1 MSVRENPINPPSLH
15 SRESGNLAPLSL
27 RVDMQRHW
35 VPDIASRFRDDEQNQ
50 KPLCVTDRV
59 HPSPRTRLHHLFA
72 VFALLAV
79 LLPHAASALTTQS
92 LDSGWQFRIAPNDA
106 HAKDHPRTM
115 RWLPATVPGSAQTD
129 LMALKLIP
137 DPYWRDDEAKV
148 QWVGLSNWQYRKSF
162 DVDAATLARAHID
175 LVFDGLDTFA
185 DVYLNGHKI
194 LSADNMFRRWRVP
207 VKTLLH
213 AGANALEVHLYS
225 PIERLQPWLLKQP
238 YALPGE
244 FDSAFGDEPKG
255 KQTANYV
262 RKAAYQYGWDWG
274 PRVVTEGIWQD
285 VKLESWDALRV
296 ADFHIAQKSVT
307 ADVAK
312 LDARLDV
319 DADVPTPAQVALS
332 WRAPEGGTRSLKRDV
347 ELKTGGNA
355 VAIPFGIAHPQRW
368 WPVGYGKPNLYEF
381 HVDVSAGGKVL
392 ASADRETGLRSV
404 ELRRQKDRWGKS
416 FEFVVNGVPIF
427 AKGANFI
434 PPDIFPTR
442 VASARLRQLLESAR
456 DANMNMLRVWGGGY
470 YLPDDFYAMA
480 DKLGL
485 MVWQDFMFGGAIP
498 PSDQAFRDNV
508 RIEAMQQVQRLRDHP
523 SIVLWCG
530 NNEVE
535 TGWESWDDRKTFKKS
550 ITPAQRK
557 HIEQGM
563 RALFDHTLR
572 DVVAKNEPSV
582 PYWSS
587 TPGTDYDGPVNV
599 TGDGDY
605 HYWSVWSGDALPV
618 TAYLDVTPRFMSEY
632 GLQSMPAMQT
642 IDAFTEPSD
651 RSIDSKVMR
660 AHQKFDKGNGNQRL
674 QKYVEREFGKSKDLA
689 SFAYLSQVMQA
700 EGIQL
705 AAEHLRASR
714 PRSMGS
720 LYWQLDDAWPG
731 ITWSSIDWYGRWK
744 PLQFHAH
751 RFYAPLLIA
760 ALRNHGVTSVSLV
773 SDRTTSVAAQWR
785 LRAMDFS
792 GKVIVQKQ
800 VDVTLAPLL
809 ALRVGTFS
817 DAQLLQ
823 GANPRTAFAVFELFV
838 DGKRVSRNLVF
849 FDQPKDLELPLPHIR
864 TQLARTNDGYTLTL
878 ESDTL
883 AREVWV
889 SFGDLDAEV
898 SDNAFDILPG
908 QQVTLT
914 IHSSASLDVLRKAL
928 KLQDVADAMRG
939 RAQ

>member
-1 MSVRENPINPPSLH
+1 MSLFVALVLLM
-15 SRESGNLAPLSL
+15 LAP
-27 RVDMQRHW
+27 
-35 VPDIASRFRDDEQNQ
+35 
-50 KPLCVTDRV
+50 
-59 HPSPRTRLHHLFA
+59 
-72 VFALLAV
+72 AL
-79 LLPHAASALTTQS
+79 PQAAFALTTQS
-92 LDSGWQFRIAPNDA
+92 LDAGWQFRIAPGDA
-106 HAKDHPRTM
+106 HAKDHSGAAH
-115 RWLPATVPGSAQTD
+115 WLPATVPGSAQTD

-148 QWVGLSNWQYRKSF
+148 QWVGLSNWQYRKTF
-162 DVDAATLARAHID
+162 NVDAATLARTHVE
-175 LVFDGLDTFA
+175 LVFNGLDTFA
-185 DVYLNGHKI
+185 DVYLNGRKL
-194 LSADNMFRRWRVP
+194 LSADDMLRRWRAP
-207 VKTLLH
+207 VKGLLH
-213 AGANALEVHLYS
+213 AGANILEVKLYS

-285 VKLESWDALRV
+285 VELESWDTMRL

-312 LDARLDV
+312 LDAQLDV
-319 DADVPTPAQVALS
+319 DADAVMTAHVALS
-332 WRAPEGGTRSLKRDV
+332 WRAPDGSTQSLQRDV
-347 ELKTGGNA
+347 ELKAGGNA
-355 VAIPFGIAHPQRW
+355 IAIPLAIAHPQRW
-368 WPVGYGKPNLYEF
+368 WPVGYGKPNLYDF
-381 HVDVSAGGKVL
+381 HVEVTAGNKVL

-404 ELRRQKDRWGKS
+404 ELRRRKDQWGRG

-442 VASARLRQLLESAR
+442 VRPARFRQLLESAR
-456 DANMNMLRVWGGGY
+456 DANMNMLRIWGGGY
-470 YLPDDFYAMA
+470 YLPDDFYATA

-498 PSDQAFRDNV
+498 PSDAAFRDNV
-508 RIEAMQQVQRLRDHP
+508 RIEAIQQVQRLRDHP

-535 TGWESWDDRKTFKKS
+535 TGWESWDDRKAFKKT
-550 ITPAQRK
+550 ITAAQRT

-563 RALFDHTLR
+563 RELFDHTLR
-572 DVVAKNEPSV
+572 DVVAKNAPDV
-582 PYWSS
+582 PYWPS

-599 TGDGDY
+599 TDDGDY
-605 HYWSVWSGDALPV
+605 HYWNVWSGDALPA

-660 AHQKFDKGNGNQRL
+660 AHQKFDGGNGNQRL
-674 QKYVEREFGKSKDLA
+674 LKYVEREFSKPKDLA
-689 SFAYLSQVMQA
+689 TFAYLSQVMQA
-700 EGIQL
+700 DGIQL

-714 PRSMGS
+714 PHSMGS
-720 LYWQLDDAWPG
+720 MYWQLDDAWPG

-744 PLQFHAH
+744 ALQFHAR

-760 ALRNHGVTSVSLV
+760 ALRKHGATNVSLV
-773 SDRTTSVAAQWR
+773 SDRTTPVVAQWR
-785 LRAMDFS
+785 LRVMDFS
-792 GKVIVQKQ
+792 GKVIGQQ
-800 VDVTLAPLL
+800 QADITLRPLSSTH
-809 ALRVGTFS
+809 VGTFG
-817 DAQLLQ
+817 DAQLLH
-823 GANPRTAFAVFELFV
+823 GADPRATFAVLELLV
-838 DGKRVSRNLVF
+838 AGRAVSRNLVF
-849 FDQPKDLELPLPHIR
+849 FDEPKNLALPLPGIR
-864 TQLARTNDGYTLTL
+864 TQLEPAGDGYRLTL
-878 ESDTL
+878 DSDKL
-883 AREVWV
+883 ARDVWV
-889 SFGDLDAEV
+889 SFGDIDADV

-914 IHSSASLDVLRKAL
+914 VRSKATLDALRKGL
-928 KLQDVADAMRG
+928 RIEDVADAMQG